1 MWSASPILALVAALL
16 VPSASWIYSVPEGDA
31 SRLVW
36 KNGDAFPGA
45 LLESEPGEVRWAS
58 PHFAEPLVVDV
69 AALASIAFPEQPVPA
84 FEAHKVGMVSGDVL
98 VADLVGVDGEGFLL
112 WSRRHGEIHVARDM
126 VHSLSRQHHPNLLFD
141 GSQFAAWTPAR
152 ASASG
157 DTRGRTGFSTTDWG
171 PDAEGHPYT
180 DVAQAEMTRALDWPE
195 RFELVVEFAS
205 AERPGFVLALGRD
218 LDRALRLETWGDD
231 LVIAQGKQFERVLTV
246 EEGQQEVRLRLAFDG
261 GLGVVTVH
269 DLTGLLLAELSGVRP
284 LKQDAGLII
293 RSRGRDLMVKRLRG
307 YRQTSKGPRQPVDWA
322 RPRVHIVDGQVIYGR
337 LFDSGEVAYVLAGDG
352 ARRDVDLREIDR
364 LVRPDLELGAVGGP
378 AQLTYADGSVLRGS
392 VEGLNGDRVTLRTAF
407 ADEPVAS
414 VLAGASRLEFGSA
427 PERDEEEYEDELV
440 YSTGTLRG
448 RISFDGQDG
457 SLIQWQVVGGV
468 EPVPVAF
475 GGGTHIRR
483 GRGSVSSA
491 GAYDREA
498 YPDVLRL
505 KSRDVIACEVVSA
518 DDEKVQFR
526 SPLVEAGSLDTRHV
540 KAIEFSPGGIAS
552 RPTADVQLS
561 IQGSRAMAMRM
572 ILAEQQNHQ
581 GAGQLEIVVQFA
593 GPEGEA
599 RIIRVDGNGM
609 MITPNGGVKGVDDDA
624 LDRALTVPR
633 FLRDDPPTHVLMA
646 KTGDLLRGRLLSI
659 DKQTVR
665 FESKLRSLDVPIDRV
680 ARVVDVSRP
689 DDDAAA
695 SRATDGTFH
704 ITLADGSSLVFT
716 PLESKDGKLS
726 GNSPIYGAVAVSVNS
741 IAHVR
746 SGVDGT
752 DASLALFEDWVVHPG
767 KEPVFG
773 GDE

>member
-1 MWSASPILALVAALL
+1 MWSASPILALVVALL
-16 VPSASWIYSVPEGDA
+16 VPSASWIYSVPEGAA

-36 KNGDAFPGA
+36 KNGDAFPGV

-69 AALASIAFPEQPVPA
+69 AALASIAFPERPVPA
-84 FEAHKVGMVSGDVL
+84 FETHKVGMVSGDVL

-112 WSRRHGEIHVARDM
+112 SSRRHGEIHVARDM

-152 ASASG
+152 ASATG

-195 RFELVVEFAS
+195 RFEIVLEFAS
-205 AERPGFVLALGRD
+205 TERPGFVLALGRD
-218 LDRALRLETWGDD
+218 LDRALRLETWADD
-231 LVIAQGKQFERVLTV
+231 LVVAQGKQFERVLTV
-246 EEGQQEVRLRLAFDG
+246 EEGQQEVRLRLAFDA
-261 GLGVVTVH
+261 GLGVVTVD

-293 RSRGRDLMVKRLRG
+293 RSRGRDLTVKRLRG

-322 RPRVHIVDGQVIYGR
+322 RPRVHMVDGQVIYGR
-337 LFDSGEVAYVLAGDG
+337 LFGAGEVAYVLAGDG
-352 ARRDVDLREIDR
+352 VRRDVDLREIDR

-392 VEGLNGDRVTLRTAF
+392 VEGLDQDRVTLRTAF
-407 ADEPVAS
+407 AAEPVAS
-414 VLAGASRLEFGSA
+414 VLAGASRLDFGSA
-427 PERDEEEYEDELV
+427 PESDEEEYADELV
-440 YSTGTLRG
+440 YSTGSLRG

-457 SLIQWQVVGGV
+457 SLIRWQVAGGV
-468 EPVPVAF
+468 EPVPVAL

-483 GRGSVSSA
+483 GRGIVSSA

-505 KSRDVIACEVVSA
+505 KSRDVIACKVVSA
-518 DDEKVQFR
+518 DDERVQFR
-526 SPLVEAGSLDTRHV
+526 SPLVEAGSLDTRYV
-540 KAIEFSPGGIAS
+540 KAIEFSPGPIVS
-552 RPTADVQLS
+552 QSTTTVQLS
-561 IQGSRAMAMRM
+561 AQGSQAMAMRM
-572 ILAEQQNHQ
+572 IQVEQQNNQ
-581 GAGQLEIVVQFA
+581 GAGQVDIVVRFVGPGGDVMIIQA
-593 GPEGEA
+593 G
-599 RIIRVDGNGM
+599 RNGM
-609 MITPNGGVKGVDDDA
+609 TIVPDGGAIGVDRGA

-646 KTGDLLRGRLLSI
+646 KTGDLLRGRLLGI
-659 DKQTVR
+659 GTQTVR
-665 FESKLRSLDVPIDRV
+665 FEPKLRSLDIPIGRV

-689 DDDAAA
+689 EDDAADPG
-695 SRATDGTFH
+695 ATDGTIH

-726 GNSPIYGAVAVSVNS
+726 GNSPIYGAVAVPVNS

-746 SGVDGT
+746 SGVGGT
-752 DASLALFEDWVVHPG
+752 DASPALFDDWVVHPG